1 LAFCDINRTWEGDNY
16 ILSQQAAKLILK
28 NVKYLV
34 EGKPLHKCC
43 NFFSLDPV
51 EPLKSFD
58 KNLSNS
64 LDLINLLEY

>member
-1 LAFCDINRTWEGDNY
+1 
-16 ILSQQAAKLILK
+16 LSQQAAKLILK